1 MTAIIG
7 KPVSRVDGRDKVTG
21 QARYAAE
28 FRPDGMA
35 HAAVATS
42 TIARG
47 RIAAIHT
54 EVAEAAPGVLLV
66 VTHRNA
72 LRLPYVPMAPRPA
85 VDPQNG
91 DQLHVLQGPEILF
104 NGQPV
109 AVVVAQTPE
118 QAAFAADLVRVEYDE
133 APGVTRFETAAP
145 NAYEPKGG
153 KPSDLGRGDAD
164 AALARAEVSIDAEYD
179 QSMEHHNAIEPH
191 VTIAAW
197 DGDRLTLWDKTQW
210 VGNVRA
216 EIAHIFDIPQDRIRV
231 VSPFVGGAFGSALRT
246 WPHVVLAAMAARL
259 VGRPVKL
266 ELTRRQLFTSIGF
279 RPRTVQRVALGAGR
293 DGRLTSLIQE
303 VVGHT
308 SVYEDYSEN
317 VVVPATM
324 LYSCP
329 NVRTAYRLAP
339 MNINSPC
346 PMRAPGVATGVL
358 ALEMAMDELA
368 EATGLDPVDL
378 RLRNHAERDE
388 QKDLPWS
395 SKSLRECYRTGA
407 ERFGWD
413 RRPKRPGTTGDDGCL
428 VGYGMASAVYPTHRG
443 GASASVTIL
452 ADGTAVVRSAASD
465 MGPGTYT
472 SVTQVAAET
481 LGLPVERVRF
491 ELGDTDLPRAPVHGG
506 SITLASVGSAVQ
518 AACTAAV
525 ARMRALSNAEAV
537 RGEDYA
543 GILRRHDLPQLDADA
558 DASPGSEQKRFS
570 MYAFGAIF
578 AEVRV
583 DPDFG
588 TIRVPR
594 LVGAYAAGRIV
605 NPRTAHSQCIGGM
618 VGGLGMALLEQS
630 EWDDRFGRVM
640 NANLAEYLVPVNAD
654 VPHLD
659 VTFVDEQDPHA
670 NPLGVKGV
678 AEIALVGVAPAIAN
692 AVFNATG
699 RRVRSLPITPDKL
712 IAEGE

>member
-1 MTAIIG
+1 
-7 KPVSRVDGRDKVTG
+7 
-21 QARYAAE
+21 
-28 FRPDGMA
+28 
-35 HAAVATS
+35 
-42 TIARG
+42 
-47 RIAAIHT
+47 
-54 EVAEAAPGVLLV
+54 
-66 VTHRNA
+66 
-72 LRLPYVPMAPRPA
+72 
-85 VDPQNG
+85 
-91 DQLHVLQGPEILF
+91 
-104 NGQPV
+104 
-109 AVVVAQTPE
+109 
-118 QAAFAADLVRVEYDE
+118 
-133 APGVTRFETAAP
+133 
-145 NAYEPKGG
+145 
-153 KPSDLGRGDAD
+153 
-164 AALARAEVSIDAEYD
+164 
-179 QSMEHHNAIEPH
+179 
-191 VTIAAW
+191 
-197 DGDRLTLWDKTQW
+197 
-210 VGNVRA
+210 
-216 EIAHIFDIPQDRIRV
+216 
-231 VSPFVGGAFGSALRT
+231 
-246 WPHVVLAAMAARL
+246 
-259 VGRPVKL
+259 
-266 ELTRRQLFTSIGF
+266 
-279 RPRTVQRVALGAGR
+279 
-293 DGRLTSLIQE
+293 
-303 VVGHT
+303 
-308 SVYEDYSEN
+308 
-317 VVVPATM
+317 
-324 LYSCP
+324 
-329 NVRTAYRLAP
+329 YRLAP
-339 MNINSPC
+339 MNVNSPC

-368 EATGLDPVDL
+368 EAAGLDPVEL

-413 RRPKRPGTTGDDGCL
+413 RRPKRPGTMGEDGRL

-481 LGLPVERVRF
+481 LGLPVEGVRF

-525 ARMRALSNAEAV
+525 ARMRALSNAETV

-543 GILRRHDLPQLDADA
+543 GILRRHGLSQLDADA

-583 DPDFG
+583 DPDLG
-588 TIRVPR
+588 TVRVPR

-605 NPRTAHSQCIGGM
+605 NPKTARSQCIGGM
-618 VGGLGMALLEQS
+618 VGGLGMALTEQS

-659 VTFVDEQDPHA
+659 VTFVDERDPHV

-712 IAEGE
+712 IAEEE